1 MTLDVVNG
9 SVLFTKAHSKSTLKT
24 SPPEMFLPVLHT
36 IAKSSLRSIIP
47 TSHRGISYTA
57 ARMAEGDTGG
67 VRSGGASVYAYDI
80 GLAQFRY
87 FE

>member
-1 MTLDVVNG
+1 M
-9 SVLFTKAHSKSTLKT
+9 F
-24 SPPEMFLPVLHT
+24 PPFLHA
-36 IAKSSLRSIIP
+36 IARSSLRSIIP
-47 TSHRGISYTA
+47 ASHRGISYTA

-67 VRSGGASVYAYDI
+67 VRSGGAASGYAYDI